1 MDIVPI
7 DSEGRLFGPA
17 TIKRR
22 LAPALNTEQ
31 IAVNYYEL
39 APGDSFAFGYH
50 KHESQEEI
58 FYIQQGTV
66 TFHTEDGEITVEAG
80 SCVRFPPGEFQQGI
94 NEGEERV
101 IALVLGIPQETKDTE
116 ILRDCPSCEE
126 QTQQTIEFTDDKDAL
141 VTICLTCNSK
151 TGRFEHGEVPVNE

>member
-1 MDIVPI
+1 MDIVRI
-7 DSEGRLFGPA
+7 ASEKRLFGPA

-39 APGDSFAFGYH
+39 DPGDSFAFGYH
-50 KHESQEEI
+50 KHENQEEI

-66 TFHTEDGEITVEAG
+66 TFHTEIGETTVKAG

-94 NEGEERV
+94 NKGEERV
-101 IALVLGIPQETKDTE
+101 IALALGIPQETKNTE
-116 ILRDCPSCEE
+116 ILRECPTCED

-151 TGRFEHGEVPVNE
+151 TGRFEHGEVQLTD